1 MVPETTEKWVNA
13 VTSRTSP
20 AYIELDNPM
29 MFQKPI
35 WAVASRGHFLDP
47 DTFNTSDHSLV
58 FSIIRRNRGLEKERM
73 NEVWVVPIPNLTQTE
88 LNVVTDHTTIE
99 LTNRFLSE
107 TDFYLTNGSTFILE
121 VTTDQIH
128 PFPISLS
135 VTTFSELSKQGIIM
149 ATGVLL
155 FLYVLIIFEIIDR
168 TLASMI
174 GATAAI
180 ACLTLIGSVSTRQ
193 WILT

>member
-1 MVPETTEKWVNA
+1 MFVMVPETTEKWVNA
-13 VTSRTSP
+13 VTSRDLP

-35 WAVASRGHFLDP
+35 WTVTSRGHFLDP
-47 DTFNTSDHSLV
+47 DSTNISDHSLV
-58 FSIIRRNRGLEKERM
+58 FSIIRRNKDQEIDRM
-73 NEVWVVPIPNLTQTE
+73 NDVWIVPIPNLTHSE
-88 LNVVTDHTTIE
+88 LNVVTDHTAIE

-107 TDFYLTNGSTFILE
+107 ANFYLTNGTSFVLE
-121 VTTDQIH
+121 ITTDQRRA
-128 PFPISLS
+128 FPISLS
-135 VTTFSELSKQGIIM
+135 VTTFSDLSKQGIIM
-149 ATGVLL
+149 AAGVLL

-180 ACLTLIGSVSTRQ
+180 ACLTLIGSVST
-193 WILT
+193 